1 MTTLRLVW
9 KELFERPSQL
19 ITSFLAIALGI
30 AVIVS
35 IQTMTF
41 FSGKAVSRELDKLGA
56 NVLILPKAATVNN
69 YYSADFLGEEMP
81 EEYVDRITASSLQGV
96 DNLSP
101 KLTVPITVGTAR
113 VHLTG
118 ILPRNEFANKPAW
131 ASAGGIFTQPAG
143 CGTVPASMP
152 PTTKDATQGRRA
164 VVEELGASEVLVGSE
179 VAERLGLKADSRV
192 DIQGKPFTVRQVLP
206 EAGSV
211 DDTRIFAH
219 LHTVQALFGKGRVV
233 NVIEMVGCCKE
244 ISRGLIDGLNKLLP
258 DAKVVT
264 IKQIVQ
270 TQMNTNPLMEKF
282 SQLFLIIIVLVGAAS
297 IANYM
302 FSNVQ
307 ERRAEIG
314 TLMALGMTPRRILT
328 VFLAKALVVGMAGG
342 VVGYI
347 LGTALAVILGP
358 RLAQVPVLPLPAWL
372 GWAVLI
378 AVAITMLASAIP
390 ARKAASL
397 DPAVTLRDL

>member
-1 MTTLRLVW
+1 
-9 KELFERPSQL
+9 
-19 ITSFLAIALGI
+19 
-30 AVIVS
+30 
-35 IQTMTF
+35 
-41 FSGKAVSRELDKLGA
+41 
-56 NVLILPKAATVNN
+56 
-69 YYSADFLGEEMP
+69 
-81 EEYVDRITASSLQGV
+81 
-96 DNLSP
+96 
-101 KLTVPITVGTAR
+101 
-113 VHLTG
+113 
-118 ILPRNEFANKPAW
+118 
-131 ASAGGIFTQPAG
+131 
-143 CGTVPASMP
+143 
-152 PTTKDATQGRRA
+152 
-164 VVEELGASEVLVGSE
+164 
-179 VAERLGLKADSRV
+179 
-192 DIQGKPFTVRQVLP
+192 
-206 EAGSV
+206 
-211 DDTRIFAH
+211 
-219 LHTVQALFGKGRVV
+219 
-233 NVIEMVGCCKE
+233 
-244 ISRGLIDGLNKLLP
+244 
-258 DAKVVT
+258 
-264 IKQIVQ
+264 
-270 TQMNTNPLMEKF
+270 
-282 SQLFLIIIVLVGAAS
+282 VLVGAAS

>member
-1 MTTLRLVW
+1 
-9 KELFERPSQL
+9 
-19 ITSFLAIALGI
+19 
-30 AVIVS
+30 
-35 IQTMTF
+35 
-41 FSGKAVSRELDKLGA
+41 
-56 NVLILPKAATVNN
+56 
-69 YYSADFLGEEMP
+69 
-81 EEYVDRITASSLQGV
+81 
-96 DNLSP
+96 
-101 KLTVPITVGTAR
+101 
-113 VHLTG
+113 
-118 ILPRNEFANKPAW
+118 
-131 ASAGGIFTQPAG
+131 
-143 CGTVPASMP
+143 
-152 PTTKDATQGRRA
+152 

-270 TQMNTNPLMEKF
+270 TQMNTNTLMEKF

>member
-1 MTTLRLVW
+1 M
-9 KELFERPSQL
+9 ER
-19 ITSFLAIALGI
+19 
-30 AVIVS
+30 
-35 IQTMTF
+35 
-41 FSGKAVSRELDKLGA
+41 
-56 NVLILPKAATVNN
+56 
-69 YYSADFLGEEMP
+69 
-81 EEYVDRITASSLQGV
+81 
-96 DNLSP
+96 
-101 KLTVPITVGTAR
+101 
-113 VHLTG
+113 
-118 ILPRNEFANKPAW
+118 
-131 ASAGGIFTQPAG
+131 
-143 CGTVPASMP
+143 
-152 PTTKDATQGRRA
+152 
-164 VVEELGASEVLVGSE
+164 
-179 VAERLGLKADSRV
+179 
-192 DIQGKPFTVRQVLP
+192 
-206 EAGSV
+206 
-211 DDTRIFAH
+211 
-219 LHTVQALFGKGRVV
+219 
-233 NVIEMVGCCKE
+233 
-244 ISRGLIDGLNKLLP
+244 
-258 DAKVVT
+258 
-264 IKQIVQ
+264 
-270 TQMNTNPLMEKF
+270 F